1 MYQSK
6 YDTVVVGGGLTGV
19 AAAVAAARKGLNVL
33 LIERDGCL
41 GGAMSNGLVYP
52 FMKYWLKQEN
62 EEKRCYLSRGLF
74 SEMRER
80 LQQYAPPTTTSILT
94 PNFSR
99 SCSMI

>member
-80 LQQYAPPTTTSILT
+80 LQQYAPTDNDQYFNTEFFKL
-94 PNFSR
+94 
-99 SCSMI
+99 